1 MLYILSQVFGWIATV
16 FRASCMIAKKPMTV
30 KWLVSIG
37 NLGWAIS
44 GVLIQNIPLI
54 VSNVL
59 CLIVMVVEIIRNK
72 KGGKDKQMNNQD
84 KPIKVDSVKKSKKRY

>member
-1 MLYILSQVFGWIATV
+1 MLEIINIVVSWTAVF
-16 FRASCMIAKKPMTV
+16 FRAGGMLAKKPMTI

-44 GVLIQNIPLI
+44 GILTQNIPLI

-59 CLIVMVVEIIRNK
+59 CLAVMAIEIIKNK
-72 KGGKDKQMNNQD
+72 KGK
-84 KPIKVDSVKKSKKRY
+84 

>member
-1 MLYILSQVFGWIATV
+1 MDILYIISQVAGWIATG
-16 FRASCMIAKKPMTV
+16 FRAGGMLAKKPMTI

-44 GVLIQNIPLI
+44 GMLTGNVPLI

-59 CLIVMVVEIIRNK
+59 CLVVMAIEIIKSRK
-72 KGGKDKQMNNQD
+72 GKDERRN
-84 KPIKVDSVKKSKKRY
+84 

>member
-1 MLYILSQVFGWIATV
+1 MLEIINTIVSWTAVF
-16 FRASCMIAKKPMTV
+16 FRAGGMLAKNAMTV

-44 GVLIQNIPLI
+44 GMLTGNIPLI

-59 CLIVMVVEIIRNK
+59 CLVVMAYEII
-72 KGGKDKQMNNQD
+72 
-84 KPIKVDSVKKSKKRY
+84 KSKRESKNGSKTSGTCSSKD